1 MSTASSR
8 TQDHLQTAKLQ
19 MLPMST
25 RGQLDPLI
33 RRERARSDRTGL
45 PFSLVTFR
53 GPANAQTDTALKP
66 IEEVA
71 AGRMRETDERGW
83 FDDQTFYAVMFDT
96 KGQGARKFAED
107 VADSVAKIAP
117 RPSFTIYSYPSTR
130 EIGDV
135 MREDSEGQ
143 EVPHDIIER
152 YLLAGMSVEL
162 HAPGSEPQQIEA
174 TLAQPMPRWKRA
186 MDIIG
191 AGMGLLVLSPVMLI
205 VALMIKLTSRG
216 PIIFRQERSG
226 LGGTPFTLYKF
237 RTMGIDAEQRKQAL
251 MQENEQDGPAFKIKR
266 DPRITAIGRFLRKS
280 SLDELPQLLN
290 VLTGEMTIVGPRP
303 LPCDETEATDQ
314 WHRKRLDV
322 TPGLTC
328 IWQVE
333 GRSRVSFDE
342 WVRMDMRYI
351 LRRNILHDLKLIFM
365 TVPALLWRRNGH

>member
-1 MSTASSR
+1 MSTASPQTR
-8 TQDHLQTAKLQ
+8 DYVQTARLQ

-53 GPANAQTDTALKP
+53 GPINATTDTALKP
-66 IEEVA
+66 VEEVA

-83 FDDQTFYAVMFDT
+83 FDDQTFYTVMFDT
-96 KGQGARKFAED
+96 NGQGARKFAED

-117 RPSFTIYSYPSTR
+117 RPSFTIYSYPSNR
-130 EIGDV
+130 DIGDTV
-135 MREDSEGQ
+135 RKDSDGH

-162 HAPGSEPQQIEA
+162 HAPGSQPQHIEA
-174 TLAQPMPRWKRA
+174 ALSHPMPRWKRA
-186 MDIIG
+186 MDIAG
-191 AGMGLLVLSPVMLI
+191 ASVGLVMLSPLMLI
-205 VALMIKLTSRG
+205 VALLIKLTSRG
-216 PIIFRQERSG
+216 PIIFSQQRSG
-226 LGGTPFTLYKF
+226 LAGKPFTLYKF
-237 RTMGIDAEQRKQAL
+237 RTMAVDAEQRKQEL
-251 MQENEQDGPAFKIKR
+251 MDQNEQDGPAFKIKR
-266 DPRITAIGRFLRKS
+266 DPRVTPIGRFLRKS
-280 SLDELPQLLN
+280 SLDELPQLWN
-290 VLTGEMTIVGPRP
+290 VLTGDMTIVGPRP

-328 IWQVE
+328 IWQVY

-351 LRRNILHDLKLIFM
+351 LRRNILHDLKLIFL